1 VHGAIGGAFVGDL
14 SAGESTM
21 SKFVSSGIRRT
32 FLSLAIGIIV
42 TGLFVAGLVWMTSLR
57 ERGWSN
63 DPKTF
68 DRQMTFVVTLVAIV
82 ISAVV
87 LNRALNRPRNRA
99 LASTTSDRSSIQSN
113 VAEHPL
119 HDRLM
124 DG

>member
-1 VHGAIGGAFVGDL
+1 
-14 SAGESTM
+14 M

-68 DRQMTFVVTLVAIV
+68 DRQTTFFITLVAIV
-82 ISAVV
+82 ISAAV
-87 LNRALNRPRNRA
+87 LNRELNRPRNRA
-99 LASTTSDRSSIQSN
+99 LAPTTDDRSSLHTEVSSN
-113 VAEHPL
+113 RPQ
-119 HDRLM
+119 
-124 DG
+124 G